1 MKYWGEDQEDAIVE
15 FNTNDDIDDKHKV
28 FVAII
33 EPAFR
38 KLVENIYYTYNF
50 NKILWDREQIEHEVM
65 THLYE
70 KLSKFDVTK
79 NKKSF
84 SYFGTITKNWMIQ
97 RCNTDK
103 NKRFIDADNQ
113 DMIVHNIS
121 INAYEENKLNRHNE
135 EFIGEI
141 IEDFNDWDAKDN
153 YTRDDFAVLEIVND
167 ILKNYERFNIYNKK
181 QLYVYIREATDLPSR
196 KITKSLKKIKLDY
209 FTVREDFISEIIK
222 DFDDWDAKDNYTRDD
237 FAVLEIVN
245 DILKNYE
252 RFNIYNK
259 KQLYVYI
266 REATDLPSR
275 KITKS
280 LKKIKINYGDVRGS
294 FIG

>member
-15 FNTNDDIDDKHKV
+15 FNTNDDIEDKHKV

-113 DMIVHNIS
+113 EMIMHNIS

-209 FTVREDFISEIIK
+209 FTVREDFI
-222 DFDDWDAKDNYTRDD
+222 D
-237 FAVLEIVN
+237 
-245 DILKNYE
+245 
-252 RFNIYNK
+252 
-259 KQLYVYI
+259 
-266 REATDLPSR
+266 
-275 KITKS
+275 
-280 LKKIKINYGDVRGS
+280 
-294 FIG
+294 

>member
-1 MKYWGEDQEDAIVE
+1 MKYWGEDQEEAIVE
-15 FNTNDDIDDKHKV
+15 FNTNDDIEDKHKV

-50 NKILWDREQIEHEVM
+50 TKILWDREQIEHEVM

-97 RCNTDK
+97 RCNIDK

-113 DMIVHNIS
+113 EMIMHNIS
-121 INAYEENKLNRHNE
+121 INAYEENKLNRRND

-141 IEDFNDWDAKDN
+141 IEDFDDWDAKDN

-209 FTVREDFISEIIK
+209 FTVREDFI
-222 DFDDWDAKDNYTRDD
+222 
-237 FAVLEIVN
+237 
-245 DILKNYE
+245 
-252 RFNIYNK
+252 
-259 KQLYVYI
+259 
-266 REATDLPSR
+266 
-275 KITKS
+275 
-280 LKKIKINYGDVRGS
+280 G
-294 FIG
+294 

>member
-1 MKYWGEDQEDAIVE
+1 MKYWGEDQEYAVVE
-15 FNTNDDIDDKHKV
+15 FNTNADMDEKHKV
-28 FVAII
+28 FVDII

-70 KLSKFDVTK
+70 KLSKFDISK

-97 RCNTDK
+97 RCNADK
-103 NKRFIDADNQ
+103 NKRFIDDDNQ
-113 DMIVHNIS
+113 DIIVRNIS
-121 INAYEENKLNRHNE
+121 IHAYEEDEVGRHNE
-135 EFIGEI
+135 EFINEI
-141 IEDFNDWDAKDN
+141 IGDFDDWDAKEN

-209 FTVREDFISEIIK
+209 FSVKEDFI
-222 DFDDWDAKDNYTRDD
+222 
-237 FAVLEIVN
+237 
-245 DILKNYE
+245 
-252 RFNIYNK
+252 
-259 KQLYVYI
+259 
-266 REATDLPSR
+266 
-275 KITKS
+275 
-280 LKKIKINYGDVRGS
+280 G
-294 FIG
+294 

>member
-1 MKYWGEDQEDAIVE
+1 MKYWGEDQESAVVE
-15 FNTNDDIDDKHKV
+15 FNTNADMDEKHKV
-28 FVAII
+28 FVDVI

-70 KLSKFDVTK
+70 KLSKFDISK

-97 RCNTDK
+97 RCNADK
-103 NKRFIDADNQ
+103 NKRFIDDDNQ
-113 DMIVHNIS
+113 DIIVQNIS
-121 INAYEENKLNRHNE
+121 IHAYEEDEVGRHNE
-135 EFIGEI
+135 EFINEI
-141 IEDFNDWDAKDN
+141 IGDFDDWDAKEN

-209 FTVREDFISEIIK
+209 FIVKEDFI
-222 DFDDWDAKDNYTRDD
+222 
-237 FAVLEIVN
+237 
-245 DILKNYE
+245 
-252 RFNIYNK
+252 
-259 KQLYVYI
+259 
-266 REATDLPSR
+266 
-275 KITKS
+275 
-280 LKKIKINYGDVRGS
+280 G
-294 FIG
+294 

>member
-1 MKYWGEDQEDAIVE
+1 MKYWGEDQESAVVE
-15 FNTNDDIDDKHKV
+15 FNTNADIDEKHKV
-28 FVAII
+28 FVDVI

-97 RCNTDK
+97 RCNADK
-103 NKRFIDADNQ
+103 NKRFIDDDNQ
-113 DMIVHNIS
+113 DIIVQNIS
-121 INAYEENKLNRHNE
+121 IHAYEEDEVGRHNE
-135 EFIGEI
+135 EFINEI
-141 IEDFNDWDAKDN
+141 IGDFDDWDAKEN
-153 YTRDDFAVLEIVND
+153 YTRDDFAVLEIVYD

-209 FTVREDFISEIIK
+209 FNVRE
-222 DFDDWDAKDNYTRDD
+222 
-237 FAVLEIVN
+237 
-245 DILKNYE
+245 
-252 RFNIYNK
+252 
-259 KQLYVYI
+259 
-266 REATDLPSR
+266 
-275 KITKS
+275 
-280 LKKIKINYGDVRGS
+280 G

>member
-1 MKYWGEDQEDAIVE
+1 MKYWGEDQESAVVE
-15 FNTNDDIDDKHKV
+15 FNTNADIDEKHKV
-28 FVAII
+28 FVDVI

-70 KLSKFDVTK
+70 KLSKFDISK

-97 RCNTDK
+97 RCNADK
-103 NKRFIDADNQ
+103 NKRFIDDDNQ
-113 DMIVHNIS
+113 DIIVQNIS
-121 INAYEENKLNRHNE
+121 IHAYEEDEVGRHNE
-135 EFIGEI
+135 EFISEI
-141 IEDFNDWDAKDN
+141 IGDFDNWDAKEN

-196 KITKSLKKIKLDY
+196 KITKSLKKIKVNYSD
-209 FTVREDFISEIIK
+209 IK
-222 DFDDWDAKDNYTRDD
+222 EN
-237 FAVLEIVN
+237 
-245 DILKNYE
+245 
-252 RFNIYNK
+252 
-259 KQLYVYI
+259 
-266 REATDLPSR
+266 
-275 KITKS
+275 
-280 LKKIKINYGDVRGS
+280 

>member
-1 MKYWGEDQEDAIVE
+1 MKYWGEDQESAVVE
-15 FNTNDDIDDKHKV
+15 FNTNADIDEKHKV
-28 FVAII
+28 FVDVI

-97 RCNTDK
+97 RCNADK
-103 NKRFIDADNQ
+103 NKRFIDDDNQ
-113 DMIVHNIS
+113 DIIVQNIS
-121 INAYEENKLNRHNE
+121 IHAYEEDEVVRHNE
-135 EFIGEI
+135 EFINEI
-141 IEDFNDWDAKDN
+141 IG
-153 YTRDDFAVLEIVND
+153 
-167 ILKNYERFNIYNKK
+167 
-181 QLYVYIREATDLPSR
+181 
-196 KITKSLKKIKLDY
+196 
-209 FTVREDFISEIIK
+209 

-280 LKKIKINYGDVRGS
+280 LKKIKMNYFSVKED

>member
-1 MKYWGEDQEDAIVE
+1 MKYWGEDQESAVVE
-15 FNTNDDIDDKHKV
+15 FNTNADMDEKHKV
-28 FVAII
+28 FVDVI

-70 KLSKFDVTK
+70 KLSKFDISK

-97 RCNTDK
+97 RCNADK
-103 NKRFIDADNQ
+103 NKRFIDDDNQ
-113 DMIVHNIS
+113 DIIVQNIS
-121 INAYEENKLNRHNE
+121 IHAYEEDEVGRHNE
-135 EFIGEI
+135 EFINEI
-141 IEDFNDWDAKDN
+141 IG
-153 YTRDDFAVLEIVND
+153 
-167 ILKNYERFNIYNKK
+167 
-181 QLYVYIREATDLPSR
+181 
-196 KITKSLKKIKLDY
+196 
-209 FTVREDFISEIIK
+209 

-280 LKKIKINYGDVRGS
+280 LKKIKMNYFSVKED

>member
-1 MKYWGEDQEDAIVE
+1 MKYWGEDQEYAVIE
-15 FNTNDDIDDKHKV
+15 FNTTADMDEKHKV
-28 FVAII
+28 FVDVI

-70 KLSKFDVTK
+70 KLSKFDISK

-97 RCNTDK
+97 RCNADK
-103 NKRFIDADNQ
+103 NKRFIDDDNQ
-113 DMIVHNIS
+113 DIIVQNIS
-121 INAYEENKLNRHNE
+121 IHAYEEDEVGRHNE
-135 EFIGEI
+135 EFINEI
-141 IEDFNDWDAKDN
+141 IGDFDDWDAKEN

-181 QLYVYIREATDLPSR
+181 QI
-196 KITKSLKKIKLDY
+196 
-209 FTVREDFISEIIK
+209 
-222 DFDDWDAKDNYTRDD
+222 
-237 FAVLEIVN
+237 
-245 DILKNYE
+245 
-252 RFNIYNK
+252 
-259 KQLYVYI
+259 YVYI

-280 LKKIKINYGDVRGS
+280 LKKIKITYGDVRDS

>member
-1 MKYWGEDQEDAIVE
+1 MKYWGEEQEEAIVD
-15 FNTNDDIDDKHKV
+15 FNINENIEDKHKV
-28 FVAII
+28 FVSVI

-38 KLVENIYYTYNF
+38 KLVENIYFTYNF

-70 KLSKFDVTK
+70 KLSKFDTSK

-97 RCNTDK
+97 RCNIDK
-103 NKRFIDADNQ
+103 NKRFIDDDNQ
-113 DMIVHNIS
+113 DIIVQSIS
-121 INAYEENKLNRHNE
+121 INEYKNDEVNRRNE

-141 IEDFNDWDAKDN
+141 IEDFNDWDAKTN

-167 ILKNYERFNIYNKK
+167 ILKNYDRFNIYNKK

-196 KITKSLKKIKLDY
+196 KITKSLKKIKSSY
-209 FTVREDFISEIIK
+209 FSIK
-222 DFDDWDAKDNYTRDD
+222 
-237 FAVLEIVN
+237 E
-245 DILKNYE
+245 
-252 RFNIYNK
+252 
-259 KQLYVYI
+259 
-266 REATDLPSR
+266 
-275 KITKS
+275 
-280 LKKIKINYGDVRGS
+280 G

>member
-1 MKYWGEDQEDAIVE
+1 MKYWGEDQESAVVE
-15 FNTNDDIDDKHKV
+15 FNTNADMDEKHKV
-28 FVAII
+28 FVDVI

-70 KLSKFDVTK
+70 KLSKFDISK

-97 RCNTDK
+97 RCNADK
-103 NKRFIDADNQ
+103 NKRFIDDDNQ
-113 DMIVHNIS
+113 DIIVQNIS
-121 INAYEENKLNRHNE
+121 IHAYEEDEVGKHNE
-135 EFIGEI
+135 EFINEI
-141 IEDFNDWDAKDN
+141 IGDFDDWDAKDN

-209 FTVREDFISEIIK
+209 FNVRE
-222 DFDDWDAKDNYTRDD
+222 
-237 FAVLEIVN
+237 
-245 DILKNYE
+245 
-252 RFNIYNK
+252 
-259 KQLYVYI
+259 
-266 REATDLPSR
+266 
-275 KITKS
+275 
-280 LKKIKINYGDVRGS
+280 G

>member
-1 MKYWGEDQEDAIVE
+1 MKYWGTPQEEAIVE
-15 FNTNDDIDDKHKV
+15 FNTNEDIEDKHKV
-28 FVAII
+28 FVAVI

-70 KLSKFDVTK
+70 KLSKFDTSK

-97 RCNTDK
+97 RCNADK
-103 NKRFIDADNQ
+103 NKRFIDDDNQ
-113 DMIVHNIS
+113 DIIVHNIS
-121 INAYEENKLNRHNE
+121 IHAYEENKVERHNE

-141 IEDFNDWDAKDN
+141 IEDFDDWDAKDN

-167 ILKNYERFNIYNKK
+167 ILKNYQRFNIYNKK

-196 KITKSLKKIKLDY
+196 KITKSLKKIKMNY
-209 FTVREDFISEIIK
+209 FSVKEDFI
-222 DFDDWDAKDNYTRDD
+222 
-237 FAVLEIVN
+237 
-245 DILKNYE
+245 
-252 RFNIYNK
+252 
-259 KQLYVYI
+259 
-266 REATDLPSR
+266 
-275 KITKS
+275 
-280 LKKIKINYGDVRGS
+280 G
-294 FIG
+294 

>member
-1 MKYWGEDQEDAIVE
+1 MKYWGIEQEEAIVE
-15 FNTNDDIDDKHKV
+15 FNTNEDIEDKHKV

-70 KLSKFDVTK
+70 KLNKFDISK

-97 RCNTDK
+97 RCNADK
-103 NKRFIDADNQ
+103 NKRFIDDDNQ
-113 DMIVHNIS
+113 DIIVQNIS
-121 INAYEENKLNRHNE
+121 INAYEENEVNQHNQD
-135 EFIGEI
+135 FISGI
-141 IEDFNDWDAKDN
+141 IEDFDDWGSKEN
-153 YTRDDFAVLEIVND
+153 YNQEDFAVLEIVND
-167 ILKNYERFNIYNKK
+167 ILKNYH
-181 QLYVYIREATDLPSR
+181 
-196 KITKSLKKIKLDY
+196 
-209 FTVREDFISEIIK
+209 
-222 DFDDWDAKDNYTRDD
+222 
-237 FAVLEIVN
+237 
-245 DILKNYE
+245 

-280 LKKIKINYGDVRGS
+280 LKKIKINYSDIKED

>member
-1 MKYWGEDQEDAIVE
+1 MKYWGEDQEAAVIE
-15 FNTNDDIDDKHKV
+15 FNTNDDIDQKHQV
-28 FVAII
+28 FVKVID
-33 EPAFR
+33 PAFR

-65 THLYE
+65 AHLYE

-97 RCNTDK
+97 RCNADK
-103 NKRFIDADNQ
+103 NKRFIDDDNQ
-113 DMIVHNIS
+113 DMIVQSIS
-121 INAYEENKLNRHNE
+121 ISEYEENKVIHHNE
-135 EFIGEI
+135 DFINEI
-141 IEDFNDWDAKDN
+141 IKDFDDWDAKDN
-153 YTRDDFAVLEIVND
+153 YTKDDFAVLEIVND
-167 ILKNYERFNIYNKK
+167 ILKNY
-181 QLYVYIREATDLPSR
+181 D
-196 KITKSLKKIKLDY
+196 
-209 FTVREDFISEIIK
+209 
-222 DFDDWDAKDNYTRDD
+222 
-237 FAVLEIVN
+237 
-245 DILKNYE
+245 

-280 LKKIKINYGDVRGS
+280 LKKIKINYGDVRNS

>member
-1 MKYWGEDQEDAIVE
+1 MKYWGEDQESAVVE
-15 FNTNDDIDDKHKV
+15 FNTNADIDEKHKV
-28 FVAII
+28 FVDVI

-70 KLSKFDVTK
+70 KLSKFDISK

-97 RCNTDK
+97 RCNADK
-103 NKRFIDADNQ
+103 NKRFIDDDNQ
-113 DMIVHNIS
+113 DIIVQNIS
-121 INAYEENKLNRHNE
+121 IHAYEEDEVGRHNE
-135 EFIGEI
+135 EFISEI
-141 IEDFNDWDAKDN
+141 IGDFDDWDAKEN

-196 KITKSLKKIKLDY
+196 KITKSLKKIKVNYSD
-209 FTVREDFISEIIK
+209 IK
-222 DFDDWDAKDNYTRDD
+222 EN
-237 FAVLEIVN
+237 
-245 DILKNYE
+245 
-252 RFNIYNK
+252 
-259 KQLYVYI
+259 
-266 REATDLPSR
+266 
-275 KITKS
+275 
-280 LKKIKINYGDVRGS
+280 

>member
-1 MKYWGEDQEDAIVE
+1 MKYWGVEQEEAIVE
-15 FNTNDDIDDKHKV
+15 FNTNEDIEDKHKV

-70 KLSKFDVTK
+70 KLNKFDISK

-97 RCNTDK
+97 RCNADK
-103 NKRFIDADNQ
+103 NKRFIDDDNQ
-113 DMIVHNIS
+113 DIIVQNIS
-121 INAYEENKLNRHNE
+121 INAYEENEVNQHNQDFISGIIE
-135 EFIGEI
+135 EF
-141 IEDFNDWDAKDN
+141 DDWDSKDN
-153 YTRDDFAVLEIVND
+153 YNKEDFAVLEIIND
-167 ILKNYERFNIYNKK
+167 ILKNYH
-181 QLYVYIREATDLPSR
+181 
-196 KITKSLKKIKLDY
+196 
-209 FTVREDFISEIIK
+209 
-222 DFDDWDAKDNYTRDD
+222 
-237 FAVLEIVN
+237 
-245 DILKNYE
+245 

-280 LKKIKINYGDVRGS
+280 LKKIKINYSDIKED

>member
-1 MKYWGEDQEDAIVE
+1 MKYWGEDQEYAVVE
-15 FNTNDDIDDKHKV
+15 FNTNADMDEKHKV
-28 FVAII
+28 FVDII

-70 KLSKFDVTK
+70 KLSKFDISK

-97 RCNTDK
+97 RCNADK
-103 NKRFIDADNQ
+103 NKRFIDDDNQ
-113 DMIVHNIS
+113 DIIVQNIS
-121 INAYEENKLNRHNE
+121 IHAYEEDEVGRHNE
-135 EFIGEI
+135 EFINEI
-141 IEDFNDWDAKDN
+141 IGDFDDWDAKDN

-209 FTVREDFISEIIK
+209 FNVRE
-222 DFDDWDAKDNYTRDD
+222 
-237 FAVLEIVN
+237 
-245 DILKNYE
+245 
-252 RFNIYNK
+252 
-259 KQLYVYI
+259 
-266 REATDLPSR
+266 
-275 KITKS
+275 
-280 LKKIKINYGDVRGS
+280 G

>member
-1 MKYWGEDQEDAIVE
+1 MKYWGEDQEEAIVE
-15 FNTNDDIDDKHKV
+15 FNTNDDIEDKHKV

-97 RCNTDK
+97 RCNIDK

-113 DMIVHNIS
+113 EMIMHNIS

-141 IEDFNDWDAKDN
+141 IEDFDDWGAKDN

-209 FTVREDFISEIIK
+209 FSIKTDFI
-222 DFDDWDAKDNYTRDD
+222 
-237 FAVLEIVN
+237 
-245 DILKNYE
+245 
-252 RFNIYNK
+252 
-259 KQLYVYI
+259 
-266 REATDLPSR
+266 
-275 KITKS
+275 
-280 LKKIKINYGDVRGS
+280 G
-294 FIG
+294 

>member
-1 MKYWGEDQEDAIVE
+1 MKYWGTEQEEAIVE
-15 FNTNDDIDDKHKV
+15 FNTNEDIEDKHKV

-70 KLSKFDVTK
+70 KLNKFDISK

-97 RCNTDK
+97 RCNADK
-103 NKRFIDADNQ
+103 NKRFIDDDNQ
-113 DMIVHNIS
+113 DIIVQNIS
-121 INAYEENKLNRHNE
+121 INAYEENEVNQHNQD
-135 EFIGEI
+135 FISGI
-141 IEDFNDWDAKDN
+141 IEDFDDCGSKEN
-153 YTRDDFAVLEIVND
+153 YNQEDFAVLEIVND
-167 ILKNYERFNIYNKK
+167 ILKNYH
-181 QLYVYIREATDLPSR
+181 
-196 KITKSLKKIKLDY
+196 
-209 FTVREDFISEIIK
+209 
-222 DFDDWDAKDNYTRDD
+222 
-237 FAVLEIVN
+237 
-245 DILKNYE
+245 

-280 LKKIKINYGDVRGS
+280 LKKIKINYSGIKED

>member
-1 MKYWGEDQEDAIVE
+1 MKYWGEDQEDAVVE
-15 FNTNDDIDDKHKV
+15 FNTNADMDEKHKV
-28 FVAII
+28 FVDVI

-70 KLSKFDVTK
+70 KLSKFDISK

-97 RCNTDK
+97 RCNADK
-103 NKRFIDADNQ
+103 NKRFIDDDNQ
-113 DMIVHNIS
+113 DIIVQNIS
-121 INAYEENKLNRHNE
+121 IHAHEEAEVGRHNE
-135 EFIGEI
+135 EFINEI
-141 IEDFNDWDAKDN
+141 IGDFDDWDAKEN

-209 FTVREDFISEIIK
+209 FSVKEDFI
-222 DFDDWDAKDNYTRDD
+222 
-237 FAVLEIVN
+237 
-245 DILKNYE
+245 
-252 RFNIYNK
+252 
-259 KQLYVYI
+259 
-266 REATDLPSR
+266 
-275 KITKS
+275 
-280 LKKIKINYGDVRGS
+280 G
-294 FIG
+294 

>member
-1 MKYWGEDQEDAIVE
+1 MKYWGTEQEEAIVE
-15 FNTNDDIDDKHKV
+15 FNTNEDIEDKHKD

-70 KLSKFDVTK
+70 KLNKFDISK

-97 RCNTDK
+97 RCNADK
-103 NKRFIDADNQ
+103 NKRFIDDDNQ
-113 DMIVHNIS
+113 DIIVQNIS
-121 INAYEENKLNRHNE
+121 INAYEENEVNQHNQDFISGIIE
-135 EFIGEI
+135 EF
-141 IEDFNDWDAKDN
+141 DDWDSKDN
-153 YTRDDFAVLEIVND
+153 YNKEDFAVLEIVND
-167 ILKNYERFNIYNKK
+167 ILKNYH
-181 QLYVYIREATDLPSR
+181 
-196 KITKSLKKIKLDY
+196 
-209 FTVREDFISEIIK
+209 
-222 DFDDWDAKDNYTRDD
+222 
-237 FAVLEIVN
+237 
-245 DILKNYE
+245 

-280 LKKIKINYGDVRGS
+280 LKKIKINYSDIKED

>member
-1 MKYWGEDQEDAIVE
+1 MKYWGTPQEEAIVE
-15 FNTNDDIDDKHKV
+15 FNTNEDIEDKHKV
-28 FVAII
+28 FVAVI

-70 KLSKFDVTK
+70 KLSKFDISK

-97 RCNTDK
+97 RSNEDK
-103 NKRFIDADNQ
+103 NKRFIDDDNQ
-113 DMIVHNIS
+113 DIIVQNIS
-121 INAYEENKLNRHNE
+121 IHAYEENEVGRYNE
-135 EFIGEI
+135 EFISEI
-141 IEDFNDWDAKDN
+141 IDDFDDWDEKDN

-167 ILKNYERFNIYNKK
+167 ILKNYHRFNIYNKK

-209 FTVREDFISEIIK
+209 FSVKEDFI
-222 DFDDWDAKDNYTRDD
+222 
-237 FAVLEIVN
+237 
-245 DILKNYE
+245 
-252 RFNIYNK
+252 
-259 KQLYVYI
+259 
-266 REATDLPSR
+266 
-275 KITKS
+275 
-280 LKKIKINYGDVRGS
+280 G
-294 FIG
+294 

>member
-1 MKYWGEDQEDAIVE
+1 MKYWGEDQEYAVVE
-15 FNTNDDIDDKHKV
+15 FNTNADMDEKHKV
-28 FVAII
+28 FVDVI

-70 KLSKFDVTK
+70 KLSKFDISK

-97 RCNTDK
+97 RCNADK
-103 NKRFIDADNQ
+103 NKRFIDDDNQ
-113 DMIVHNIS
+113 DIIVQNIS
-121 INAYEENKLNRHNE
+121 IHAYEEDEVGRHNE
-135 EFIGEI
+135 EFINEI
-141 IEDFNDWDAKDN
+141 IGDFDDWDAKDN

-209 FTVREDFISEIIK
+209 FSVKEDFI
-222 DFDDWDAKDNYTRDD
+222 
-237 FAVLEIVN
+237 
-245 DILKNYE
+245 
-252 RFNIYNK
+252 
-259 KQLYVYI
+259 
-266 REATDLPSR
+266 
-275 KITKS
+275 
-280 LKKIKINYGDVRGS
+280 G
-294 FIG
+294 

>member
-1 MKYWGEDQEDAIVE
+1 MKYWGEDQEYAVVE
-15 FNTNDDIDDKHKV
+15 FNTNADMDEKHKV
-28 FVAII
+28 FVDVI

-70 KLSKFDVTK
+70 KLSKFDISK

-97 RCNTDK
+97 RCNADK
-103 NKRFIDADNQ
+103 NKRFIDDDNQ
-113 DMIVHNIS
+113 DIIVQNIS
-121 INAYEENKLNRHNE
+121 IHAYEEDEVGRHNE
-135 EFIGEI
+135 EFINEI
-141 IEDFNDWDAKDN
+141 IGDFDDWDAKDN

-209 FTVREDFISEIIK
+209 FSVKEDFIGQ
-222 DFDDWDAKDNYTRDD
+222 N
-237 FAVLEIVN
+237 
-245 DILKNYE
+245 
-252 RFNIYNK
+252 
-259 KQLYVYI
+259 
-266 REATDLPSR
+266 
-275 KITKS
+275 
-280 LKKIKINYGDVRGS
+280 G
-294 FIG
+294 

>member
-1 MKYWGEDQEDAIVE
+1 MKYWGEDQESAVVE
-15 FNTNDDIDDKHKV
+15 FNTNADMDEKHKV
-28 FVAII
+28 FVDVI

-70 KLSKFDVTK
+70 KLSKFDISK

-97 RCNTDK
+97 RCNADK
-103 NKRFIDADNQ
+103 NKRFIDDDNQ
-113 DMIVHNIS
+113 DIIVQNIS
-121 INAYEENKLNRHNE
+121 IHAYEEDEVGRHNE
-135 EFIGEI
+135 EFISEI
-141 IEDFNDWDAKDN
+141 IGDFDDWDAKEN

-209 FTVREDFISEIIK
+209 FSVKEDFI
-222 DFDDWDAKDNYTRDD
+222 
-237 FAVLEIVN
+237 
-245 DILKNYE
+245 
-252 RFNIYNK
+252 
-259 KQLYVYI
+259 
-266 REATDLPSR
+266 
-275 KITKS
+275 
-280 LKKIKINYGDVRGS
+280 G
-294 FIG
+294 

>member
-1 MKYWGEDQEDAIVE
+1 MKYWGEDQEYAVVE
-15 FNTNDDIDDKHKV
+15 FNTNADMDEKHKV
-28 FVAII
+28 FVDVI

-97 RCNTDK
+97 RCNADK
-103 NKRFIDADNQ
+103 NKRYIDDDNQ
-113 DMIVHNIS
+113 DIIVQNIS
-121 INAYEENKLNRHNE
+121 IHAYEEDEVGRHNE
-135 EFIGEI
+135 EFINEI
-141 IEDFNDWDAKDN
+141 IGDFDDWDDKDN
-153 YTRDDFAVLEIVND
+153 YNRDDFAVLEIVND

-209 FTVREDFISEIIK
+209 FSVKEDFI
-222 DFDDWDAKDNYTRDD
+222 
-237 FAVLEIVN
+237 
-245 DILKNYE
+245 
-252 RFNIYNK
+252 
-259 KQLYVYI
+259 
-266 REATDLPSR
+266 
-275 KITKS
+275 
-280 LKKIKINYGDVRGS
+280 G
-294 FIG
+294 

>member
-1 MKYWGEDQEDAIVE
+1 MKYWGEDQEAAVIE
-15 FNTNDDIDDKHKV
+15 FNTNDDIDQKHQV
-28 FVAII
+28 FVKVID
-33 EPAFR
+33 PAFR

-65 THLYE
+65 AHLYE

-97 RCNTDK
+97 RCNIDK

-113 DMIVHNIS
+113 DMIMQNIS
-121 INAYEENKLNRHNE
+121 ISEYEENKIIHHN
-135 EFIGEI
+135 
-141 IEDFNDWDAKDN
+141 
-153 YTRDDFAVLEIVND
+153 
-167 ILKNYERFNIYNKK
+167 
-181 QLYVYIREATDLPSR
+181 
-196 KITKSLKKIKLDY
+196 
-209 FTVREDFISEIIK
+209 EDFINEIIK
-222 DFDDWDAKDNYTRDD
+222 DFDDWDAKNNYTRDD

-280 LKKIKINYGDVRGS
+280 LKKIKITYGDVRDS

>member
-1 MKYWGEDQEDAIVE
+1 MKYWGIVQEEAIVE
-15 FNTNDDIDDKHKV
+15 FNTNEDIEDKHKV

-70 KLSKFDVTK
+70 KLNKFDISK

-97 RCNTDK
+97 RCNADK
-103 NKRFIDADNQ
+103 NKRFIDDDNQ
-113 DMIVHNIS
+113 DIIVQNIS
-121 INAYEENKLNRHNE
+121 INAYEENEVNQHNQDFISGIIE
-135 EFIGEI
+135 EF
-141 IEDFNDWDAKDN
+141 DDWDSKDN
-153 YTRDDFAVLEIVND
+153 YNKEDFAVLEIIND
-167 ILKNYERFNIYNKK
+167 ILKNYH
-181 QLYVYIREATDLPSR
+181 
-196 KITKSLKKIKLDY
+196 
-209 FTVREDFISEIIK
+209 
-222 DFDDWDAKDNYTRDD
+222 
-237 FAVLEIVN
+237 
-245 DILKNYE
+245 

-280 LKKIKINYGDVRGS
+280 LKKIKINYSDIKED
-294 FIG
+294 FIS

>member
-1 MKYWGEDQEDAIVE
+1 MKYWGEDQEDAVVE
-15 FNTNDDIDDKHKV
+15 FNTNADMDEKHKV
-28 FVAII
+28 FVDVI

-70 KLSKFDVTK
+70 KLSKFDISK

-97 RCNTDK
+97 RCNADK
-103 NKRFIDADNQ
+103 NKRFIDDDNQ
-113 DMIVHNIS
+113 DIIVQNIS
-121 INAYEENKLNRHNE
+121 IHAYEEDEVGKHNE
-135 EFIGEI
+135 EFINEI
-141 IEDFNDWDAKDN
+141 IGDFDDWDAKDN

-209 FTVREDFISEIIK
+209 FSVKEDFI
-222 DFDDWDAKDNYTRDD
+222 
-237 FAVLEIVN
+237 
-245 DILKNYE
+245 
-252 RFNIYNK
+252 
-259 KQLYVYI
+259 
-266 REATDLPSR
+266 
-275 KITKS
+275 
-280 LKKIKINYGDVRGS
+280 G
-294 FIG
+294 

>member
-1 MKYWGEDQEDAIVE
+1 MKYWGEDQEYAVVE
-15 FNTNDDIDDKHKV
+15 FNTNADMDEKHKV
-28 FVAII
+28 FVDVI

-97 RCNTDK
+97 RCNADK
-103 NKRFIDADNQ
+103 NKRFIDDDNQ
-113 DMIVHNIS
+113 DIIVQNIS
-121 INAYEENKLNRHNE
+121 IHAYEEDEVGRHNE
-135 EFIGEI
+135 EFINEI
-141 IEDFNDWDAKDN
+141 IG
-153 YTRDDFAVLEIVND
+153 
-167 ILKNYERFNIYNKK
+167 
-181 QLYVYIREATDLPSR
+181 
-196 KITKSLKKIKLDY
+196 
-209 FTVREDFISEIIK
+209 

-280 LKKIKINYGDVRGS
+280 LKKIKMDYFTVRED

>member
-1 MKYWGEDQEDAIVE
+1 MKYWGEDQEEAVVE
-15 FNTNDDIDDKHKV
+15 FNTNADMDEKHKV

-70 KLSKFDVTK
+70 KLSKFDISK

-97 RCNTDK
+97 RCNADK
-103 NKRFIDADNQ
+103 NKRFIDDDNQ
-113 DMIVHNIS
+113 DIIVQNIS
-121 INAYEENKLNRHNE
+121 IHAYEEDEVVRHNE
-135 EFIGEI
+135 EFINEI
-141 IEDFNDWDAKDN
+141 IG
-153 YTRDDFAVLEIVND
+153 
-167 ILKNYERFNIYNKK
+167 
-181 QLYVYIREATDLPSR
+181 
-196 KITKSLKKIKLDY
+196 
-209 FTVREDFISEIIK
+209 

-280 LKKIKINYGDVRGS
+280 LKKIKINYGDVRNS